1 MPVSA
6 RQGLAHPPWCAPRV
20 LLTHSVT
27 DQTQDCCRQEIE
39 MDFKMILAA
48 AAAGAAAAVATA
60 VGFGH
65 AMTGISAGIVF
76 FSVLN
81 ALQKPK

>member
-1 MPVSA
+1 
-6 RQGLAHPPWCAPRV
+6 
-20 LLTHSVT
+20 
-27 DQTQDCCRQEIE
+27 